1 MILSTRILGT
11 EAAVST
17 ANAFDGAST
26 VRVYNNNGADVLL
39 TITRADASTQT
50 VTIRTGETI
59 YIQKSPADT
68 IAAATSCR
76 MVAVAQG

>member
-11 EAAVST
+11 EAAVAT
-17 ANAFDGAST
+17 ANDFGGAST
-26 VRVYNNNGADVLL
+26 VRVYNNNASDVLL
-39 TITRADASTQT
+39 TVTNPDTSTNT
-50 VTIRTGETI
+50 VTLRAGETI
-59 YIQKSPADT
+59 FLQKLPAST

>member
-11 EAAVST
+11 EAAIAA
-17 ANAFDGAST
+17 ANDLGGAST
-26 VRVYNNNGADVLL
+26 VRVYNNNGSDVLL
-39 TITRADASTQT
+39 TITKLDATTQT

-59 YIQKSPADT
+59 YIQKQPADT
-68 IAAATSCR
+68 ITAGTSCR